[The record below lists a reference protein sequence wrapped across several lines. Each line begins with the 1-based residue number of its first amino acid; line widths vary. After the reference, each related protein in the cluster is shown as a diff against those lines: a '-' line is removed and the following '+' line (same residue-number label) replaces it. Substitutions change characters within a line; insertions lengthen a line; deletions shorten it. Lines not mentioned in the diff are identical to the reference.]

1 MNRELLNIEA
11 RGIYFNNICIL
22 LQINNELFILSK
34 SKSDSK
40 VCDDCSLFKYK
51 LKDSAFCMYLS
62 VCNIC
67 KCKVYSNTLRNEIY
81 KLHEAPVTLFLS
93 RIIKRYN
100 VGKINKV
107 TDDKGVIDILSVL
120 LNANL
125 K

>member
-1 MNRELLNIEA
+1 MS
-11 RGIYFNNICIL
+11 F
-22 LQINNELFILSK
+22 FILSK

-40 VCDDCSLFKYK
+40 VCNDCGLFKYK

-62 VCNIC
+62 IYNMC
-67 KCKVYSNTLRNEIY
+67 KCKVYSSTLRNEIY

-93 RIIKRYN
+93 RIIKRSN

-107 TDDKGVIDILSVL
+107 IEDIGIIGMLSAL
-120 LNANL
+120 LNTNL